1 MSSDLEIKVSE
12 AKRLYAAKL
21 YRECIQVLE
30 GSLSDAATQGPILLA
45 ELHLLLAKCYK
56 GLDELKNAIL
66 SCNSAIDHRPHWKDP
81 FLYRSACFQAFHA
94 RLLETDGEDLA
105 NIERDRNEADI
116 IVGQAVEGST
126 KKFVSKID
134 EALTAAKDGD
144 KIFIEP
150 GFYDVT
156 SLFLFGKTVSLI
168 GASVKR
174 CVLQYKKQDVASPAQ
189 SPKES
194 RLETFLICTSGSVP
208 TLIKRLTF
216 RSANP
221 SEVKTKFLGVAGGT
235 VQLEDC
241 LFDGGESA
249 EVGAVYTNAK
259 ICGNLAS
266 NYPSPRV
273 IARFCVFD
281 RCSAFGAFTALHSC
295 GALHCCYFVG
305 CGRSC
310 VAALD
315 SAKVSLANCEL
326 AMTEISEQTVGA
338 TSSDL
343 TVTGC
348 HFHGAPSVAS
358 RSSYAIGITLKSV
371 ASVTKNYI
379 HLTGNGVS
387 CVDSDLTCSQN
398 LILSCSQKYSQ
409 NNAATSAM
417 HSTLGLL
424 SGVTLRQK
432 ARVTIND
439 NHIQR
444 CDVGIYVGDGA
455 TPVVKENVLG
465 SSFFAAIFAE
475 SCSKPSI
482 VGNNLDGGSKDV
494 GLQSGAGSGLGVLL
508 LADSAG
514 MIGKNSFDNFSVSP
528 VMVFSRCKD
537 DKFQHFLS
545 LNFKVLRSTYQLS
558 LNFALQIPTVLLLF
572 Y

>member
-1 MSSDLEIKVSE
+1 MSSDLEGNVGE
-12 AKRLYAAKL
+12 AKRLYAGKF
-21 YRECIQVLE
+21 YRECTQVLE
-30 GSLSDAATQGPILLA
+30 GSLSDAASQGPILLA

-56 GLDELKNAIL
+56 GLDDLKNAIL

-105 NIERDRNEADI
+105 HIERDRNEADI
-116 IVGQAVEGST
+116 VVGPQVQGSNQ
-126 KKFVSKID
+126 KFFSQID
-134 EALTAAKDGD
+134 EALSAAKDGD

-150 GFYDVT
+150 GQYDVT

-174 CVLQYKKQDVASPAQ
+174 CVLLYKKQNVASSAQ
-189 SPKES
+189 GGSKES

-208 TLIKRLTF
+208 SLIKRLTF

-221 SEVKTKFLGVAGGT
+221 PEVKTKFLGIAGGT

-281 RCSAFGAFTALHSC
+281 RCTAFGAFTALHSC
-295 GALHCCYFVG
+295 GALHCSYFVG

-358 RSSYAIGITLKSV
+358 RSSYAIGVTLKSV
-371 ASVTKNYI
+371 ANVTKNYI
-379 HLTGNGVS
+379 HLTGNGIS
-387 CVDSDLTCSQN
+387 CIDSDLACSQN
-398 LILSCSQKYSQ
+398 VIVSCSQKYSQ
-409 NNAATSAM
+409 NNAASAM

-432 ARVTIND
+432 ARVTLSD
-439 NHIQR
+439 NHIER
-444 CDVGIYVGDGA
+444 CDVGVYVGDGA
-455 TPVVKENVLG
+455 MPVIKENVLR

-482 VGNNLDGGSKDV
+482 VGNTLDGGSKEV
-494 GLQSGAGSGLGVLL
+494 GLQSGVGSGLGVLL

-514 MIGKNSFDNFSVSP
+514 MIGKNSFVNFCVSP
-528 VMVFSRCKD
+528 IMAFSRWGNISTFSMSLC
-537 DKFQHFLS
+537 QSLS
-545 LNFKVLRSTYQLS
+545 
-558 LNFALQIPTVLLLF
+558 
-572 Y
+572 